1 MYWEYG
7 IGLYTLI
14 DYSNRK
20 YCCCFFCA
28 LISYLAPRRPA
39 YSPPTSQTETSWAFE
54 SPSYSD
60 CEAYKNNYSLS
71 EAQLN
76 THLIKVRVGL
86 RLAYSVEIW
95 DIDELKVKEKS
106 RVFYAVFWP
115 SVDMREVAKLRVP
128 PVIQI
133 TQTTTNKIYS
143 D

>member
-1 MYWEYG
+1 M
-7 IGLYTLI
+7 
-14 DYSNRK
+14 
-20 YCCCFFCA
+20 
-28 LISYLAPRRPA
+28 APRRPA
-39 YSPPTSQTETSWAFE
+39 YSHPTSQTETSWAFE

-60 CEAYKNNYSLS
+60 CEACKNNYSLS
-71 EAQLN
+71 EAQLSI
-76 THLIKVRVGL
+76 HLIKVRVGL

-95 DIDELKVKEKS
+95 DIDELKIKEKS

-115 SVDMREVAKLRVP
+115 SMDMREVAKLRVP